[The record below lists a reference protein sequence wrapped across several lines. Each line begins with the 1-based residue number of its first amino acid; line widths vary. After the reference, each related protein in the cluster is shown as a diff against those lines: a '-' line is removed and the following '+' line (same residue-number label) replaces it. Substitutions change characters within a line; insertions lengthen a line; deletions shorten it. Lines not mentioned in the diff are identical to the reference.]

1 MLSKTQAPSPQA
13 DAMKHGV
20 ISMGQWRKAA
30 TGLQQFQRVA
40 TAVPVRVSTVDPE
53 VDPTTGRTFFRTAKE
68 TTANLSRGGAYVRT
82 WEPLAAG
89 RRVILTLDFSERQD
103 GSQELQLVGKVAWT
117 RRELTPGA
125 GSRLEQPGYGVEFI
139 EGSRFQLD
147 ALSAHL
153 TRLESKPL
161 GTVSPFGDSPVPKP

>member
-1 MLSKTQAPSPQA
+1 M
-13 DAMKHGV
+13 

-40 TAVPVRVSTVDPE
+40 TAVPVRVSTVDPKVDPK
-53 VDPTTGRTFFRTAKE
+53 VDPTTGRTFFRTAEE

-89 RRVILTLDFSERQD
+89 RRVTLTLDFSERQD
-103 GSQELQLVGKVAWT
+103 GSQELQLVGQVAWT
-117 RRELTPGA
+117 RRELTTGA

-139 EGSRFQLD
+139 EASRFQLD

-153 TRLESKPL
+153 ERLESKQF
-161 GTVSPFGDSPVPKP
+161 GNVSPLGDSPVPTL

>member
-1 MLSKTQAPSPQA
+1 M
-13 DAMKHGV
+13 

-40 TAVPVRVSTVDPE
+40 TAVPVRVSTVDPKVDPK
-53 VDPTTGRTFFRTAKE
+53 VDPTTGRTFFRTAEE
-68 TTANLSRGGAYVRT
+68 TTANLSHGGAYVRT

-89 RRVILTLDFSERQD
+89 RRVTLTLDFSERQD
-103 GSQELQLVGKVAWT
+103 GSQELQLVGQVAWT
-117 RRELTPGA
+117 RRELTTGA

-139 EGSRFQLD
+139 EASRFQLD

-153 TRLESKPL
+153 ERLESKQL
-161 GTVSPFGDSPVPKP
+161 GNVSRLGDSPVPTL